1 MRMVQY
7 ILENGVTMKIDMVEE
22 FKFFQMNQDIVDNG
36 VMINQTD
43 SESSNEKMVHIMM
56 VNG

>member
-1 MRMVQY
+1 MVQY

>member
-1 MRMVQY
+1 MDQY

-22 FKFFQMNQDIVDNG
+22 FKFLQMNQDIVGNG

-43 SESSNEKMVHIMM
+43 
-56 VNG
+56 